1 MSNQDKTWKAINH
14 ASKSYKRSCCTPLLN
29 DEEVLLPLSLN
40 KNHISQSQTL
50 LSVKWGAWGIFGG
63 LQLFLF
69 AQNIWEDL
77 QDSVKDWKP
86 ISIPIF
92 ERSILTKS
100 NLVISIW
107 RFFWDKMI
115 INILF
120 RSPTTLQP
128 RPKFP

>member
-1 MSNQDKTWKAINH
+1 MVRNMSKQDKKNL
-14 ASKSYKRSCCTPLLN
+14 KSNKPRKQKLQKELLHTPLLN

-77 QDSVKDWKP
+77 QDSVKD
-86 ISIPIF
+86 
-92 ERSILTKS
+92 
-100 NLVISIW
+100 
-107 RFFWDKMI
+107 
-115 INILF
+115 
-120 RSPTTLQP
+120 
-128 RPKFP
+128 